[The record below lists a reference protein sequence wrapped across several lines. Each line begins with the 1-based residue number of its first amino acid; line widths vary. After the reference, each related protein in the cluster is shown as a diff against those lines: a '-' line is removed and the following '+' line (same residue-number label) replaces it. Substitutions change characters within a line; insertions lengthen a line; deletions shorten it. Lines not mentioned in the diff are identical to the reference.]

1 MALARPASSAILIVY
16 RRPCVDHVPL
26 CVPGSLPGARAT
38 CCNQPKARRAICGG
52 SWRNPQSVFGRGGH
66 DNPDLAAVLVHGWY
80 TVPLDRLGVNSE
92 NCEECLRCSHLF
104 GERAGTRTRDLLIK
118 SQLLYRLSYALVT
131 MRKILPVDAVSIPK
145 KAPGQAFHRARGS
158 V

>member
-1 MALARPASSAILIVY
+1 MTIGEVAVFSGRP
-16 RRPCVDHVPL
+16 
-26 CVPGSLPGARAT
+26 
-38 CCNQPKARRAICGG
+38 
-52 SWRNPQSVFGRGGH
+52 
-66 DNPDLAAVLVHGWY
+66 
-80 TVPLDRLGVNSE
+80 DRLSDCVHRRVHERFSPQRYSRE
-92 NCEECLRCSHLF
+92 KCEKFLILL

>member
-1 MALARPASSAILIVY
+1 MANPRIRARL
-16 RRPCVDHVPL
+16 
-26 CVPGSLPGARAT
+26 
-38 CCNQPKARRAICGG
+38 
-52 SWRNPQSVFGRGGH
+52 GRH
-66 DNPDLAAVLVHGWY
+66 DNPDLAAHWY
-80 TVPLDRLGVNSE
+80 MAGTRRQGPGAGVNSE
-92 NCEECLRCSHLF
+92 YCEKCLCLSHFF